1 MGIKAKF
8 KREDIITAIQSCLKS
23 LKEKLAEYEKEQAT
37 YETRLNKFFS
47 DREKFVRQVIKDY
60 PKQVRSDV
68 NDNTYNRSVTVE
80 LKVTIPY
87 GHVPK
92 AILDEKKP
100 QPKENQIDRYKRE
113 IDSAESSLKF
123 FQKAQD
129 EFISISTISEKDQI
143 EKYMKYL

>member
-87 GHVPK
+87 EHVPK